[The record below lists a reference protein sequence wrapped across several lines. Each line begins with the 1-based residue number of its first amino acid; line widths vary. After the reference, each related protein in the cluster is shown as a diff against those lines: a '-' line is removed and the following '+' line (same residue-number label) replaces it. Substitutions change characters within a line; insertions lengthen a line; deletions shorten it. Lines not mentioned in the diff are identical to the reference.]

1 MVLVLLNLHNSL
13 DSLLKIL
20 SHSRPMAALK
30 IILRD
35 SSSRHHHSNLTWEQE
50 ESTSYFTIKFPPQIL
65 QHLSYSILL
74 KILSRIRLEVD
85 RGNQGRIK
93 LYRWHL
99 LAEYLDKIRL
109 NSKEQILPLLKDYC
123 RLEVLTLK
131 ILPPTC

>member
-20 SHSRPMAALK
+20 NHSRPMVALK

-35 SSSRHHHSNLTWEQE
+35 SSSRHHHSNLTWGQE
-50 ESTSYFTIKFPPQIL
+50 ESTSYFTIKFPLQIL

-93 LYRWHL
+93 LFRWEL

-109 NSKEQILPLLKDYC
+109 NSKEQILPLLKDYR

-131 ILPPTC
+131 ILPRTC